1 MPIVRFPRL
10 ACSRLMQLKILA
22 DSIPVR
28 EVLGPLDREVD
39 GIFYDSRRVQKNG
52 LYVAVR
58 GATFDGHKFT
68 EQAIERGASAIV
80 VERPESHSRAT
91 SIVVADSRV
100 ALADL
105 AFTFYKKPA
114 LRLKMAGVT
123 GTNGK
128 TTTTFL
134 LKHICENAG
143 LRSGLIGTVRY
154 EIGERVLPAT
164 RTTPESLDLQ
174 ELLAQMAGAGCKAA
188 MMEVSSHALAQERT
202 RGLEWDV
209 AVFTNLTQDHLDFH
223 QTMENYFEAKA
234 RLFTGL
240 KNQPNKKQASAVIN
254 LDDRYGEQLVER
266 LGDDVPVVTYGM
278 SARADFRASNYRAE
292 FSGTSF
298 QLDARGK
305 IYLVRVPLIG
315 RFNVLNA
322 MAALAAANSLG
333 ISLREAVLSL
343 AKSPQVPGRLETV
356 PAKRQ
361 FQVFV
366 DYAHTPDALLNVL
379 KTLRELGPRRLI
391 VVFGAGGDRDKQKR
405 PLMGRVADQNA
416 DYSIITSDNP
426 RKEDPL
432 AIIAEVKKGFRSSNF
447 ETVPDRAE
455 AITRAIALAQPRDII
470 LIAGKGHETYQEF
483 ADHTIPF
490 DDRQMALR
498 ALENRPLEFSHG
510 PAFDS
515 TKSRSSPGPFGK
527 TGDGDA
533 LSLSA
538 PTRAPPSRAIFSS
551 PCGRKF
557 RRPQIRR
564 RRLPARRGRR
574 DRGNE
579 MERQTAPD
587 FALLRVADTLVA
599 YQQVAA
605 NYRRSLGLKVVAIT
619 GSNGKTST
627 KDFTASV
634 LAHRFHVTKTEGN
647 FNNHVGLPRTMLEAT
662 AQDQIGVWEIGMNHP
677 GEIAPLAQLAR
688 PDVAII
694 TNIGIA
700 HLEFMGTR
708 EAIAQEKGELAAA
721 LPPRHP
727 HSQPRRRIRR
737 CHRATHFG
745 QGHFRRHRARRS
757 AGARNCAD
765 RGRGRVYHP

>member
-1 MPIVRFPRL
+1 MPTAKSPRL
-10 ACSRLMQLKILA
+10 ACSRLMQLKVLA
-22 DSIPVR
+22 QSIPVR

-58 GATFDGHKFT
+58 GAHFDGHKFT

-91 SIVVADSRV
+91 SLVVADSRV

-134 LKHICENAG
+134 IKHICENAG

-154 EIGERVLPAT
+154 EIGDRILPAT

-188 MMEVSSHALAQERT
+188 VMEVSSHALAQERT

-223 QTMENYFEAKA
+223 QTMANYFEAKA

-240 KNQPNKKQASAVIN
+240 TSQPNKQGASAVIN
-254 LDDRYGEQLVER
+254 IDDSHGEKLVAR
-266 LGDDVPVVTYGM
+266 LGHEVPVVTYGM

-315 RFNVLNA
+315 RFNVSNA

-333 ISLREAVLSL
+333 VSLREAVLSL
-343 AKSPQVPGRLETV
+343 AKSPQVPGRLEAV

-379 KTLRELGPRRLI
+379 KTLRELSPRRLL

-432 AIIAEVKKGFRSSNF
+432 AIIEEVKKGFRSTNF
-447 ETVPDRAE
+447 ETVPDRTE
-455 AITRAIALAQPRDII
+455 AIARAIALAQPRDII

-498 ALENRPLEFSHG
+498 ALENRPLEF
-510 PAFDS
+510 
-515 TKSRSSPGPFGK
+515 
-527 TGDGDA
+527 
-533 LSLSA
+533 
-538 PTRAPPSRAIFSS
+538 
-551 PCGRKF
+551 
-557 RRPQIRR
+557 
-564 RRLPARRGRR
+564 
-574 DRGNE
+574 
-579 MERQTAPD
+579 
-587 FALLRVADTLVA
+587 
-599 YQQVAA
+599 
-605 NYRRSLGLKVVAIT
+605 
-619 GSNGKTST
+619 
-627 KDFTASV
+627 
-634 LAHRFHVTKTEGN
+634 
-647 FNNHVGLPRTMLEAT
+647 
-662 AQDQIGVWEIGMNHP
+662 
-677 GEIAPLAQLAR
+677 
-688 PDVAII
+688 
-694 TNIGIA
+694 
-700 HLEFMGTR
+700 
-708 EAIAQEKGELAAA
+708 
-721 LPPRHP
+721 
-727 HSQPRRRIRR
+727 
-737 CHRATHFG
+737 
-745 QGHFRRHRARRS
+745 
-757 AGARNCAD
+757 
-765 RGRGRVYHP
+765 

>member
-1 MPIVRFPRL
+1 
-10 ACSRLMQLKILA
+10 MQLKTLA
-22 DSIPVR
+22 ESIPVR
-28 EVLGPLDREVD
+28 EILGPLDREVD

-58 GATFDGHKFT
+58 GAHFDGHKFT

-91 SIVVADSRV
+91 SIVVEDSRL

-114 LRLKMAGVT
+114 LRLKLAGVT

-134 LKHICENAG
+134 IKHICENAG

-223 QTMENYFEAKA
+223 QTMANYFEAKA
-234 RLFTGL
+234 RLFDGL
-240 KNQPNKKQASAVIN
+240 TSQPNKKQATAVIN
-254 LDDRYGEQLVER
+254 LDDAYGEKLVAR
-266 LGDDVPVVTYGM
+266 LGDAVPVVTYGM

-298 QLDARGK
+298 QLDARGR

-315 RFNVLNA
+315 RFNVSNA

-343 AKSPQVPGRLETV
+343 AKSPQVPGRLEAV
-356 PAKRQ
+356 PARRQ
-361 FQVFV
+361 FQLFV

-379 KTLRELGPRRLI
+379 RTLRELAPRKLI
-391 VVFGAGGDRDKQKR
+391 VLFGAGGDRDKQKR

-432 AIIAEVKKGFRSSNF
+432 AIIEEIRKGFRSSNF
-447 ETVPDRAE
+447 ESVPDRTE
-455 AITRAIALAQPRDII
+455 AIARAIALAQPRDII
-470 LIAGKGHETYQEF
+470 LIAGKGHEASQEF

-498 ALENRPLEFSHG
+498 ALENRPLEF
-510 PAFDS
+510 
-515 TKSRSSPGPFGK
+515 
-527 TGDGDA
+527 
-533 LSLSA
+533 
-538 PTRAPPSRAIFSS
+538 
-551 PCGRKF
+551 
-557 RRPQIRR
+557 
-564 RRLPARRGRR
+564 
-574 DRGNE
+574 
-579 MERQTAPD
+579 
-587 FALLRVADTLVA
+587 
-599 YQQVAA
+599 
-605 NYRRSLGLKVVAIT
+605 
-619 GSNGKTST
+619 
-627 KDFTASV
+627 
-634 LAHRFHVTKTEGN
+634 
-647 FNNHVGLPRTMLEAT
+647 
-662 AQDQIGVWEIGMNHP
+662 
-677 GEIAPLAQLAR
+677 
-688 PDVAII
+688 
-694 TNIGIA
+694 
-700 HLEFMGTR
+700 
-708 EAIAQEKGELAAA
+708 
-721 LPPRHP
+721 
-727 HSQPRRRIRR
+727 
-737 CHRATHFG
+737 
-745 QGHFRRHRARRS
+745 
-757 AGARNCAD
+757 
-765 RGRGRVYHP
+765 

>member
-1 MPIVRFPRL
+1 MPVRFPRL

-22 DSIPVR
+22 DSIPVQ

-58 GATFDGHKFT
+58 GATVDGHKFT

-105 AFTFYKKPA
+105 AFTFFKKPA

-134 LKHICENAG
+134 LKHVCENAG

-154 EIGERVLPAT
+154 EIGERILPAT

-174 ELLAQMAGAGCKAA
+174 EMLSQMAGAGCKAA
-188 MMEVSSHALAQERT
+188 MMEVSSHALAQDRT

-223 QTMENYFEAKA
+223 QTMEDYFEAKA
-234 RLFTGL
+234 LLFTGL
-240 KNQPNKKQASAVIN
+240 KNQLNKKQASAVIN
-254 LDDRYGEQLVER
+254 IDDRYGEQLVKR
-266 LGDDVPVVTYGM
+266 LGDDVPVITYGM
-278 SARADFRASNYRAE
+278 GARADFRASNYRAE

-315 RFNVLNA
+315 RFNVMNA

-333 ISLREAVLSL
+333 VSLREAVLSL
-343 AKSPQVPGRLETV
+343 AKSPQVPGRLEMV
-356 PAKRQ
+356 QAKRQ

-379 KTLRELGPRRLI
+379 KTLRELSPRRLI

-432 AIIAEVKKGFRSSNF
+432 AIVADVKKGFRSENF
-447 ETVPDRAE
+447 ETVPDRTE
-455 AITRAIALAQPRDII
+455 AIAHAIALAQPRDII

-498 ALENRPLEFSHG
+498 ALDNRPLEF
-510 PAFDS
+510 
-515 TKSRSSPGPFGK
+515 
-527 TGDGDA
+527 
-533 LSLSA
+533 
-538 PTRAPPSRAIFSS
+538 
-551 PCGRKF
+551 
-557 RRPQIRR
+557 
-564 RRLPARRGRR
+564 
-574 DRGNE
+574 
-579 MERQTAPD
+579 
-587 FALLRVADTLVA
+587 
-599 YQQVAA
+599 
-605 NYRRSLGLKVVAIT
+605 
-619 GSNGKTST
+619 
-627 KDFTASV
+627 
-634 LAHRFHVTKTEGN
+634 
-647 FNNHVGLPRTMLEAT
+647 
-662 AQDQIGVWEIGMNHP
+662 
-677 GEIAPLAQLAR
+677 
-688 PDVAII
+688 
-694 TNIGIA
+694 
-700 HLEFMGTR
+700 
-708 EAIAQEKGELAAA
+708 
-721 LPPRHP
+721 
-727 HSQPRRRIRR
+727 
-737 CHRATHFG
+737 
-745 QGHFRRHRARRS
+745 
-757 AGARNCAD
+757 
-765 RGRGRVYHP
+765 